1 MSLLIRLFIRFVV
14 RRFIAQFSLVGLRG
28 RETFFVLPLTFLE
41 HNMDLNYLYH
51 RQQVSLYCADNA
63 ACDRSRQAHQSMADA
78 YAALISVAKNN
89 DPARAW

>member
-1 MSLLIRLFIRFVV
+1 MHRAILM
-14 RRFIAQFSLVGLRG
+14 VGLRD
-28 RETFFVLPLTFLE
+28 RETFLCSRLRFSE

-63 ACDRSRQAHQSMADA
+63 ACDRSRQAHRSMADA

>member
-1 MSLLIRLFIRFVV
+1 MHRAILM
-14 RRFIAQFSLVGLRG
+14 VGLRD
-28 RETFFVLPLTFLE
+28 RETFLCSRLRFSE

-51 RQQVSLYCADNA
+51 RQQVSLYCADNV
-63 ACDRSRQAHQSMADA
+63 ACDRSRQAHRSMADA